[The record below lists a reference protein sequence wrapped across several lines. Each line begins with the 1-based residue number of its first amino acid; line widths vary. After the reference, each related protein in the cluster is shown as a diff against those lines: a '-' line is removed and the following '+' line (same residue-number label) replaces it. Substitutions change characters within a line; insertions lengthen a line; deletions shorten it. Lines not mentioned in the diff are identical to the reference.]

1 MKIYTTLENEKYD
14 CCQLP
19 SKQKKF
25 LEIVLKY
32 YSEDPSWDEF
42 SQFWLSEGHEFFEK
56 IKGEELVELPIYKIC
71 QDMELRLGIKQGYT
85 RERDYRDDLEEM
97 IAADFSS
104 NYKFCQLTGI
114 DQGFL
119 SNVIK
124 KRKNFSITK
133 LEKTLHK
140 VGYRLSIQKEAV
152 H

>member
-14 CCQLP
+14 CQQLP
-19 SKQKKF
+19 PEHKVFLKK
-25 LEIVLKY
+25 VTKY
-32 YSEDPSWDEF
+32 YTEEPLWDEF
-42 SQFWLSEGHEFFEK
+42 SYFWLSKGSELWRE

-71 QDMELRLGIKQGYT
+71 QDMEVRLGIKQGYT

-97 IAADFSS
+97 IAADFRS

-133 LEKTLHK
+133 LEKVLHK
-140 VGYRLSIQKEAV
+140 VGYRLSIQKESV